1 MLNITFEQLNNAQF
15 ELYERNP
22 VITHGAGSPI
32 VADPSVLTP
41 DLTPDGKWHLFAH
54 TLSGVYDFLSD
65 DGIDFPVRRK
75 ILSRAMRP
83 YAAFEGG
90 VYYIFYERLQPAP
103 ARAAGLFGG
112 KWKSEIFVVE
122 SRDLVNY
129 SSPRPVLRFDKDFE
143 RAGRGY
149 SLSNPFLLA
158 DGDKFRLYYSAGLTY
173 VPDCGFSE
181 PTYICLAQSDS
192 PAECYVKLDEP
203 VMSPSGKGGGSD
215 LGCGCVKVYRLAD
228 CYAALQNGI
237 YSEGGRSRSAIRL
250 LRSDDGVH
258 FEFAKVLLRP
268 RVVDGNEW
276 MAQFVY
282 ASHLVRYGDE
292 LRLYFNARNTANM
305 LAGRENIG
313 FAHARV
319 GGATD

>member
-22 VITHGAGSPI
+22 VIAHGAGSPI

-41 DLTPDGKWHLFAH
+41 DFTPDGKWHLFAH
-54 TLSGVYDFLSD
+54 TLFGVYDFLSD

-83 YAAFEGG
+83 CAAFEGG

>member
-54 TLSGVYDFLSD
+54 TLFGVYDFLSD

-83 YAAFEGG
+83 CAAFEGG

-149 SLSNPFLLA
+149 SLSNPFLLV

-192 PAECYVKLDEP
+192 PAECYVKFDEP

-250 LRSDDGVH
+250 LRSDDVVH

>member
-54 TLSGVYDFLSD
+54 TLFGVYDFLSD

-83 YAAFEGG
+83 CAAFEGG
-90 VYYIFYERLQPAP
+90 VYYIFYERLQSAP

-250 LRSDDGVH
+250 LRSADGVH

>member
-54 TLSGVYDFLSD
+54 TLFGVCDFLSD

-83 YAAFEGG
+83 CAAFEGG

-215 LGCGCVKVYRLAD
+215 LGCGCVKVYRLVD

-292 LRLYFNARNTANM
+292 LRLYFNARNTATM

>member
-54 TLSGVYDFLSD
+54 TLFGVYDFLSD

-83 YAAFEGG
+83 CAAFEGG

-282 ASHLVRYGDE
+282 ASHLVRCGDE

>member
-1 MLNITFEQLNNAQF
+1 MLDLTFEQLNNAQF
-15 ELYERNP
+15 ELYEHNP
-22 VITHGAGSPI
+22 VIRHGADSPI

-54 TLSGVYDFLSD
+54 TLFGVYDYLSD
-65 DGIDFPVRRK
+65 DGVTFGVRRK
-75 ILSRAMRP
+75 VVSRAMRP
-83 YAAFEGG
+83 CVLVENG
-90 VYYIFYERLQPAP
+90 VYYLFYERLQPAL
-103 ARAAGLFGG
+103 ARAAGLLGG
-112 KWKSEIFVVE
+112 KWKSEIFVTE
-122 SRDLVNY
+122 SRDLASF
-129 SSPRPVLRFDKDFE
+129 SSPRPVLRFDKEFE

-149 SLSNPFLLA
+149 SLSNPFVLR

-181 PTYICLAQSDS
+181 PTYICLAESDC
-192 PAECYVKLDEP
+192 PAECFVKADAP
-203 VMSPSGKGGGSD
+203 IMSPSGKGGGSD
-215 LGCGCVKVYRLAD
+215 LGCGCIKVYKLAD

-237 YSEGGRSRSAIRL
+237 YTEGGRSRSAIRL

-258 FEFAKVLLRP
+258 FEFVKVLLRP
-268 RVVDGNEW
+268 RVCGGNEW

-305 LAGRENIG
+305 LAGKENIG
-313 FAHARV
+313 FATARF
-319 GGATD
+319 G

>member
-41 DLTPDGKWHLFAH
+41 DLTPDGKWHIFAH
-54 TLSGVYDFLSD
+54 TLFGVYDFLSD

-83 YAAFEGG
+83 CAAFEGG

-292 LRLYFNARNTANM
+292 LSLYFNARNTANM

>member
-54 TLSGVYDFLSD
+54 TLFGVYDFLSD

-83 YAAFEGG
+83 CAAFEGG

-192 PAECYVKLDEP
+192 PAECYVKRDEP
-203 VMSPSGKGGGSD
+203 LMSPSGKGGGSD

-268 RVVDGNEW
+268 RVVDGNGW

>member
-54 TLSGVYDFLSD
+54 TLFGVHDFLSD

-83 YAAFEGG
+83 CAAFEGG

-258 FEFAKVLLRP
+258 FEFAKVLLRT